1 MIETRTQSDYRDLT
15 KQQLFA
21 DLKVVVAD
29 AEALIHATAA
39 QGGEALRAAREKA
52 AESLKRVKEKLA
64 EAQTVLSARGK
75 IANEAA
81 SEYVRAHP
89 IEAIGGAAL
98 GGILIGLLIT
108 RR

>member
-1 MIETRTQSDYRDLT
+1 MTETTTQQDHRALT

-29 AEALIHATAA
+29 AEALIQATAA
-39 QGGEALRAAREKA
+39 QGGEALSAAREKA
-52 AESLKRVKEKLA
+52 AESLRRVKEKLA

-75 IANEAA
+75 MATEAT

-98 GGILIGLLIT
+98 VGILVGWLIT

>member
-1 MIETRTQSDYRDLT
+1 MTETSSQQDYRALS

-29 AEALIHATAA
+29 AEALIHASAA
-39 QGGEALRAAREKA
+39 QGGEALSAAREKA
-52 AESLKRVKEKLA
+52 SESLKRVKEKLA
-64 EAQTVLSARGK
+64 EAQSVLSARGK
-75 IANEAA
+75 MATEAT

-89 IEAIGGAAL
+89 IEAVGGAAL
-98 GGILIGLLIT
+98 VGLLVGLLIA